1 MTSMIKRF
9 VFALTV
15 AAAVAGVGV
24 GQSFAGTLDEAR
36 AQGLI
41 GERPDGLVGAVAA
54 APAADI
60 KVLVDS
66 VNVARMASYKD
77 VAQKNGTPMD
87 AVQMIAGEKQIQK
100 ANENKWYVLDPVGRC
115 MK

>member
-1 MTSMIKRF
+1 MTSTIRNF
-9 VFALTV
+9 LFALTV
-15 AAAVAGVGV
+15 AAAFAGIGV
-24 GQSFAGTLDEAR
+24 NQSFAVTLDEAR

-41 GERPDGLVGAVAA
+41 GERADGLVGAVAA

-60 KVLVDS
+60 KALVDT
-66 VNVARMASYKD
+66 VNAARMASYKD

-100 ANENKWYVLDPVGRC
+100 AKENKWYVLGAGGGWV
-115 MK
+115 K